1 MNGGRTVGMRR
12 SEDKQGWVLLVLG
25 TERDIPNQQ
34 RRRMRGKQGK
44 DEIIVEMSE
53 MCLRA
58 SFADLP
64 TDIVV
69 RGEENGYS
77 CRSLS
82 PRDRRFCSHANYPQQ
97 CAARSA

>member
-1 MNGGRTVGMRR
+1 MSKAGLLGDTRRTNEREGRK
-12 SEDKQGWVLLVLG
+12 E
-25 TERDIPNQQ
+25 
-34 RRRMRGKQGK
+34 GKN
-44 DEIIVEMSE
+44 EIIVEMSE

-82 PRDRRFCSHANYPQQ
+82 SRDRRFCSHANYPQQ